1 MMDEI
6 KGLNILRITEDGRR
20 EVEEVVAREFPL
32 TIILDNQELVTLLC
46 SPKDLDYLAIGFL
59 SSEGL
64 IKHKGEI
71 GKIILADDG
80 SIVRV
85 ETGGDMEEVVGLPFK
100 RYISSSGGRG
110 VTSYPA
116 YNVASQGRVESEMRI
131 SAGVIF
137 ALTEEF
143 QQRSQ
148 IYKVTHG
155 VHSAALCD
163 TKDIL
168 LFAEDIGRH
177 NAIDKLFGRCIL
189 EDIPMG
195 DRLVISSGRISSEIV
210 LKIAR
215 RNIPIVISKAA
226 PTDRAVDLAAH
237 LGITLIGFV
246 RGRRM
251 NIYTGG
257 WRVIGEE

>member
-6 KGLNILRITEDGRR
+6 KGLNILRITEEGRH
-20 EVEEVVAREFPL
+20 EVEDVVAREFPL
-32 TIILDNQELVTLLC
+32 TIILNNQELVTLLC
-46 SPKDLDYLAIGFL
+46 SPKELNYLAIGFL

-64 IKHKGEI
+64 IQQKGEI

-80 SIVRV
+80 SVVQV
-85 ETGGDMEEVVGLPFK
+85 ETEGDRGVSTELPFR

-116 YNVASQGRVESEMRI
+116 YDFASKRRVESDMRI
-131 SAGVIF
+131 PAGVVF
-137 ALTEEF
+137 TLTEEF

-155 VHSAALCD
+155 VHSAAICD

-195 DRLVISSGRISSEIV
+195 DRLVISSGRISSEIL

-215 RNIPIVISKAA
+215 RDIPIVISKAA

-246 RGRRM
+246 RGRSM

-257 WRVIGEE
+257 WRVIGD

>member
-1 MMDEI
+1 MDEI
-6 KGLNILRITEDGRR
+6 KGLNILRITDEGRR
-20 EVEEVVAREFPL
+20 DVEEVVVMEFPL
-32 TIILDNQELVTLLC
+32 TIILNNQELVTLLC
-46 SPKDLDYLAIGFL
+46 SPRDLKYLAIGFL

-64 IKHKGEI
+64 IHNKGEI

-80 SIVRV
+80 SVVRV
-85 ETGGDMEEVVGLPFK
+85 ETEGDIEEVIERPFK

-110 VTSYPA
+110 VTPYPA
-116 YNVASQGRVESEMRI
+116 YDVASKGRVESEMRI
-131 SAGVIF
+131 SANVVF
-137 ALTEEF
+137 TLTEEF

-163 TKDIL
+163 AKDIL

-189 EDIPMG
+189 EEIPTG
-195 DRLVISSGRISSEIV
+195 DRLVISSGRISSEIL

-215 RNIPIVISKAA
+215 RDIPIVISKAA

-246 RGRRM
+246 RGRSM
-251 NIYTGG
+251 NVYTGS
-257 WRVIGEE
+257 WRVIGD

>member
-1 MMDEI
+1 MDEI
-6 KGLNILRITEDGRR
+6 KGLNILRITEEGRH
-20 EVEEVVAREFPL
+20 EVEEVVVREFPL
-32 TIILDNQELVTLLC
+32 TIILNNQELVTLLC
-46 SPKDLDYLAIGFL
+46 SPKDLNYLAIGFL

-64 IKHKGEI
+64 IQHKGEI
-71 GKIILADDG
+71 GKISLTDDE
-80 SIVRV
+80 SVVQV
-85 ETGGDMEEVVGLPFK
+85 ETEGAKGAATELLFRRLITSG
-100 RYISSSGGRG
+100 GGRG

-116 YNVASQGRVESEMRI
+116 YDVASKGRVESEMRI
-131 SAGVIF
+131 SAGVVF
-137 ALTEEF
+137 ALVEEF

-163 TKDIL
+163 AKDIL

-189 EDIPMG
+189 EDIPIG

-215 RNIPIVISKAA
+215 RDIPIVISKAA

-246 RGRRM
+246 RGRSM
-251 NIYTGG
+251 NVYTGG
-257 WRVIGEE
+257 WRVIGD

>member
-6 KGLNILRITEDGRR
+6 KGLNILRITEEGRH
-20 EVEEVVAREFPL
+20 EVEDVVVREFPL
-32 TIILDNQELVTLLC
+32 TIILNNQELVTLLC
-46 SPKDLDYLAIGFL
+46 SPKDLNYLAIGFL

-64 IKHKGEI
+64 IQHKGEI

-80 SIVRV
+80 SVVRI
-85 ETGGDMEEVVGLPFK
+85 ETEGDMEEVVELPFK

-116 YNVASQGRVESEMRI
+116 YDFASKGRVESEMRI
-131 SAGVIF
+131 SAGVVF
-137 ALTEEF
+137 ALVEEF

-163 TKDIL
+163 AKDIL

-215 RNIPIVISKAA
+215 RDIPIVISKAA

-246 RGRRM
+246 RGRSM
-251 NIYTGG
+251 NVYTGG
-257 WRVIGEE
+257 WRVIGD